1 MGGWAGQVQAGGGG
15 FRIENAE
22 GLRWLWVAASVPP
35 TKPRS
40 GLKAPCHCGP
50 AWFFPR
56 PSSIFTELQG
66 GQNSKTL
73 MG

>member
-40 GLKAPCHCGP
+40 GLKAPLSLWASMVLP
-50 AWFFPR
+50 
-56 PSSIFTELQG
+56 
-66 GQNSKTL
+66 KTL
-73 MG
+73 LNFH